1 MRLCKSVLFENN
13 KWIRSFSRKSR
24 LKSDILEKY
33 SIQNS
38 RESIKKIVSSQKRIW
53 IEIGFGNGE
62 NMLHQVFN
70 ETDLL
75 FIGCEPYLKGV
86 SCLLKNIEAHSIK
99 NILIWTEDARELIA
113 NFPDNSVEKFF
124 ILFPDPWPKRS
135 HNKRRLINT
144 EFLNLLAK
152 KILVTGEIF
161 IATDHQDYAEWIEL
175 HIKQCNSLT
184 YKEDSFANY
193 TLTKYHRKALEYQ
206 RKIKFFK
213 VSVIDKLT

>member
-1 MRLCKSVLFENN
+1 MLSRNN
-13 KWIRSFSRKSR
+13 KWIRSFSRRSR
-24 LKSDILEKY
+24 LKLNVLEKY

-38 RESIKKIVSSQKRIW
+38 RESIKKIISSQKRIW
-53 IEIGFGNGE
+53 VEIGFGNGE
-62 NMLHQVFN
+62 NMLYQVFN

-86 SCLLKNIEAHSIK
+86 SSLLKSIEAYSIK

-152 KILVTGEIF
+152 KILITGGIF

-175 HIKQCNSLT
+175 HIKQCNSLI
-184 YKEDSFANY
+184 YKEESFPNY

-213 VSVIDKLT
+213 VSVMSKMT

>member
-1 MRLCKSVLFENN
+1 LNV
-13 KWIRSFSRKSR
+13 
-24 LKSDILEKY
+24 LEKY
-33 SIQNS
+33 SIKNS
-38 RESIKKIVSSQKRIW
+38 KESIKKIVDLQKRIRV
-53 IEIGFGNGE
+53 EIGFGNGE
-62 NMLHQVFN
+62 NMLHQAFN
-70 ETDLL
+70 ESDLL

-86 SCLLKNIEAHSIK
+86 SSLLKSIEAHSIK
-99 NILIWTEDARELIA
+99 NILIWTEDARELIV
-113 NFPDNSVEKFF
+113 NFPDHSVEKFF

-184 YKEDSFANY
+184 YKEGSFPNY

-213 VSVIDKLT
+213 VSVMSKMT